1 MFAQLPSLNNLK
13 AFAAAAHFRSFKQAA
28 AALHVTPTAISH
40 QIKQLEQFLNVQL
53 FERQVRQVVLTAQGQ
68 KLAATT
74 ERIFSDLSS
83 TLTELSKPATQVTL
97 SCCTSFATLW
107 LAPRLADFQQRHPDI
122 DVQILASDSLLD
134 FRDVAQL
141 DLALRYGSAKR
152 TVATSATQKQSR
164 AQPVVKIQSMS
175 DRASTDASTDT
186 STEAST
192 EASIEASTQ
201 LGTNK
206 PEQPDQQ
213 EILLTHETINCYRA
227 TNRSAQAC
235 HQQLFVTQWR
245 DSSALANL
253 PWQQHIDGL
262 GFTVRSFEQE
272 QYTLQAA
279 LAGQGVALLSN
290 VLAEA
295 VVQQG
300 WLNKV
305 DALPAFTGY
314 GYWLRVNPQ
323 SAHRYRVQALA
334 HWLTAEFAALS
345 A

>member
-74 ERIFSDLSS
+74 ERIFSELSS

-107 LAPRLADFQQRHPDI
+107 LAPRLADFQQRFPDI

-152 TVATSATQKQSR
+152 THATNATQKHNR
-164 AQPVVKIQSMS
+164 AQQAVEIQGMS
-175 DRASTDASTDT
+175 NQ
-186 STEAST
+186 AST
-192 EASIEASTQ
+192 EANTQ
-201 LGTNK
+201 PAPK
-206 PEQPDQQ
+206 PDQP
-213 EILLTHETINCYRA
+213 EILLTHETISCYQA

-235 HQQLFVTQWR
+235 NKQLFVTRWR
-245 DSSALANL
+245 DNSALANL
-253 PWQQHIDGL
+253 PWQPHVDGL
-262 GFTVRSFEQE
+262 GFTIRSFEQE

-290 VLAEA
+290 VLADA

-314 GYWLRVNPQ
+314 SYWLRVNPQ
-323 SAHRYRVQALA
+323 SAHRYRVQALV

>member
-1 MFAQLPSLNNLK
+1 MFSQLPSLNNLK

-74 ERIFSDLSS
+74 ERIFSELSS

-107 LAPRLADFQQRHPDI
+107 LAPRLADFQQRFPDI

-141 DLALRYGSAKR
+141 DLALRYGSAKP
-152 TVATSATQKQSR
+152 TVATSATQKQSH
-164 AQPVVKIQSMS
+164 AQQAVETQAMS
-175 DRASTDASTDT
+175 ERASTDT
-186 STEAST
+186 STEAS
-192 EASIEASTQ
+192 IEVSTQ
-201 LGTNK
+201 SSPK
-206 PEQPDQQ
+206 PEQP
-213 EILLTHETINCYRA
+213 EILLTHETISCYQA
-227 TNRSAQAC
+227 TNRRAQAGD
-235 HQQLFVTQWR
+235 QQLFVTQWR

-253 PWQQHIDGL
+253 PWQQHVDGL
-262 GFTVRSFEQE
+262 GFTIRSFEQE

-290 VLAEA
+290 VLADA

-314 GYWLRVNPQ
+314 SYWLRVNPQ
-323 SAHRYRVQALA
+323 SAHRYRVQALV